1 MMPGMVATGLARVC
15 DSMRGLQLSSGL
27 SSSSSSVASSAAAA
41 ASSSSVASS
50 SVSAAATSTAAAV
63 SASSS
68 STAAEAA
75 SARLPSAVAGAPPP
89 PSSSSRVAV
98 SSYSISLAS
107 SSTSSAH
114 AHNEQ
119 GGCTLSRSGDREI
132 PDSGKIAADDG
143 GDGDADDGDA
153 DDGGDGDDAAR
164 ADEKETAAAN
174 EHSAAT
180 RHLDSHT
187 GGPCRPKGA
196 PPAPSSAPHNALP
209 RSASWVQLSGHEGS
223 LMPSHSGTVL
233 KRFCPHEQRC
243 LQLLMGDAPL
253 RPFVPEFH
261 GDTTITTAT
270 VVVAAAVTTTTALPS
285 RYRSSSQRYNRMQD
299 LLAGF
304 RAPAAMDCKMGVRTY
319 LEEELALARRDPQP
333 RADML
338 AKMVAVDPKA
348 PTALERERGAVT
360 KPRYMQWRE
369 LCSSSASLGF
379 RIEATKKSDGTLRQD
394 FKRTKSRDEV
404 RAALEEFVGGDAV
417 VMESYIRRLHAL
429 RAALEVSPF
438 FRSHEVIGSSLL
450 FVHDAGGPAGV
461 WMIDFSKTRPLPPGT
476 ALDHRTAWREGNR
489 EDGYLGGLDNLVAIL
504 EEVAAAGAEPRGR
517 RRC

>member
-1 MMPGMVATGLARVC
+1 MMPGMVATGLARVS
-15 DSMRGLQLSSGL
+15 DSIRGLQLSSGL
-27 SSSSSSVASSAAAA
+27 SSSSSA
-41 ASSSSVASS
+41 ASSASS
-50 SVSAAATSTAAAV
+50 SVSSSVSSAATSTVAAV

-68 STAAEAA
+68 TAAEA
-75 SARLPSAVAGAPPP
+75 SARLPSAGAPPP
-89 PSSSSRVAV
+89 SSTVAV
-98 SSYSISLAS
+98 STYSISLAS
-107 SSTSSAH
+107 STTSSSSAH
-114 AHNEQ
+114 AHNDQ
-119 GGCTLSRSGDREI
+119 VGCTLSRSGDRER

-143 GDGDADDGDA
+143 DGGG
-153 DDGGDGDDAAR
+153 DGGDGD
-164 ADEKETAAAN
+164 DEKETAAAN
-174 EHSAAT
+174 EHAAAT
-180 RHLDSHT
+180 RHSDSHT
-187 GGPCRPKGA
+187 GGPCRPKRP
-196 PPAPSSAPHNALP
+196 PPAPTSAPQNAVP

-253 RPFVPEFH
+253 CPFVPEFH
-261 GDTTITTAT
+261 GDTTITTVTAT
-270 VVVAAAVTTTTALPS
+270 VIAAGAAVKTTAATPS
-285 RYRSSSQRYNRMQD
+285 RYRSTSQRYNRMQD

-338 AKMVAVDPKA
+338 AKMVAVDPTA

-504 EEVAAAGAEPRGR
+504 EDVAAAAAAEPRSR